1 MGSFLRDLRYACRML
16 GKNPGFTAVAT
27 LSLALGIGSTAAVFS
42 VVDALLLR
50 PLPYKGADRLAMAW
64 AINPQY
70 GVNDVTVTFGEFGAW
85 QQESK
90 QFDQMSVFTLD
101 RFTLTDLER
110 PERVEV
116 VRCPANF
123 FPLLGLNPV
132 AGRMFTPEEENIG
145 AQVAIIGE
153 RLWKSRYG
161 ADRALIG
168 RSLRIDGRN
177 YVVIGIL
184 PEQLQFPRKGEL
196 GGHYISEGAEVWLP
210 SDISSAGL
218 QERSFVNRFFVVGR
232 LKPKATF
239 KTAQME
245 LTAISTRASVENRN
259 YPSKL
264 GVYVVSI
271 LEQTVGKTR
280 AVLLALQGAMG
291 CVLLI
296 ACANVAN
303 LLMARAAVRQGEFAI
318 RRAIG
323 CGQTRLIRQLLTE
336 SVLLA
341 FLGGIVGLFFAWS
354 TIHVLT
360 LYRPENLPRW
370 DEVRMSIGVLGFI
383 FGISLGASLLFGLT
397 SGLQTSLLSFA
408 EALRS
413 ADKAPN
419 TPRIRGR
426 TGQLVVIAEIA
437 AAFMLVASG
446 GLMVQS
452 LRSLLADRLGFQKGN
467 LILFDVALPNAK
479 YSEAWKK
486 AEFFHSLLGKLRAL
500 PDVKSVT
507 AAHIAPLRGQ
517 HAAALFIENQ
527 PLSQGAPPPF
537 VSFRVVSEDYFP
549 TMGMT
554 LGRGRSFARAFNHA
568 ESNSGEVVI
577 NQALA
582 RKFFANSN
590 PVGERVKVASGD
602 WLTIVGVVMD
612 FKNISLESDPSAE
625 VYIQSLVSPLGAM
638 TIAIRTHGEPSTF
651 ASAAGRALA
660 ELDKEQPI
668 TNLETMQQT
677 VANSAATRR
686 FSTLLISLG
695 GILGLTLAVIGV
707 YGVISFSAKQRTR
720 EIGIRMAL
728 GATRADA
735 LRLIA
740 GKGVIL
746 IVCGTATG
754 LAGTF
759 ILGRILQ
766 SFLFGINA
774 YDPGTLIVAT
784 VLLSMAALLACYI
797 PARVATQI
805 NPMDALRYD

>member
-1 MGSFLRDLRYACRML
+1 MGSFLQDLRYAWRML

-42 VVDALLLR
+42 VVDGLLLR
-50 PLPYKGADRLAMAW
+50 PLPYKYTDRLAMAW
-64 AINPQY
+64 AVNPQY
-70 GVNDVTVTFGEFGAW
+70 GVNDVTVTFGEFEAW

-90 QFDQMSVFTLD
+90 QFAKMSVFTLD
-101 RFTLTDLER
+101 KFTLTDLER
-110 PERVEV
+110 PELVEG

-123 FPLLGLNPV
+123 FPLLGINPV
-132 AGRMFTPEEENIG
+132 AGRMFTTEEENNG

-153 RLWKSRYG
+153 RLWRNRYG
-161 ADRALIG
+161 ADAALIG
-168 RSLRIDGRN
+168 RSLSIDGRS
-177 YVVIGIL
+177 YAVIGIL

-196 GGHYISEGAEVWLP
+196 GGHYISEGAQVWFPPDLSP
-210 SDISSAGL
+210 AGL

-245 LTAISTRASVENRN
+245 LTAISTRASAENRN

-271 LEQTVGKTR
+271 QEQTVGKTR
-280 AVLLALQGAMG
+280 PVLLALQGAMG

-296 ACANVAN
+296 ACANVVN

-318 RRAIG
+318 RKAIG
-323 CGQTRLIRQLLTE
+323 CAQTRLIRQLLTE

-354 TIHVLT
+354 TIRVLT
-360 LYRPENLPRW
+360 LYRPENVPRW
-370 DEVRMSIGVLGFI
+370 DEVRLSIGVLGFAI
-383 FGISLGASLLFGLT
+383 GISLGAGLLFGLT
-397 SGLQTSLLSFA
+397 SALQTSLRGVA

-413 ADKAPN
+413 PDKAPN
-419 TPRIRGR
+419 ASRMRGQ
-426 TGQLVVIAEIA
+426 TGQLIVIAEIA

-452 LRSLLADRLGFQKGN
+452 LRSLLAGQLGFQKEK
-467 LILFDVALPNAK
+467 LVLFDITLPNAK
-479 YSEAWKK
+479 YSEDWKK
-486 AEFFHSLLGKLRAL
+486 AEFFHSLLEKLRAL
-500 PDVKSVT
+500 PGVKSVA

-527 PLSQGAPPPF
+527 PLPPDASPPF
-537 VSFRVVSEDYFP
+537 VSFRVVSEDYFQ

-554 LGRGRSFARAFNHA
+554 LVRGRQFARPFNHA
-568 ESNSGEVVI
+568 DSNSGEVVV

-582 RKFFANSN
+582 QKFFADSN
-590 PVGERVKVASGD
+590 PLGKRVKVASGD
-602 WLTIVGVVMD
+602 WLTIVGVLMD

-638 TIAIRTHGEPSTF
+638 TFAIRTHGEPWTF
-651 ASAAGRALA
+651 ASAARRAVA

-668 TNLETMQQT
+668 TNLQTMQQT

-707 YGVISFSAKQRTR
+707 SGVISFSAKQRTR

-728 GATRADA
+728 GATRANV
-735 LRLIA
+735 LRLVVS
-740 GKGVIL
+740 KGVIL
-746 IVCGTATG
+746 IACGTAIG

-759 ILGRILQ
+759 ILGRVIQ
-766 SFLFGINA
+766 SFLFGIDA
-774 YDPGTLIVAT
+774 YDPVTLTAAT
-784 VLLSMAALLACYI
+784 ALLSMAGLLACYI
-797 PARVATQI
+797 PARVVTRI
-805 NPMDALRYD
+805 NPMDALRYE